1 MEEQLILYVRYT
13 AKPGCRES
21 FVRDIVEAGIL
32 TQIRQEDGCL
42 AYDYYFSAQDE
53 NEVLLIERWESAAHQ
68 RVHMEQPHMARLR
81 EIKDK
86 YIAATKLDL
95 HARPHPRSR
104 PGSQPYLRYRRT
116 GSSECSKDLLR
127 CGL

>member
-1 MEEQLILYVRYT
+1 MEELKLYVVYH
-13 AKPGCRES
+13 AKPGGREL
-21 FVRDIVEAGIL
+21 FVRTLVEQGVL
-32 TQIRQEDGCL
+32 TAIRSEPGCV

-86 YIAATKLDL
+86 YIAATKLGRVHLED
-95 HARPHPRSR
+95 
-104 PGSQPYLRYRRT
+104 
-116 GSSECSKDLLR
+116 
-127 CGL
+127 